1 MDARRIKT
9 TNFIIKCLCLVLLGM
24 TLSSF
29 YIHLTNKAWVYPA
42 LIILLL
48 VVYGFLVK
56 KRNKLTQAEVEY
68 WQGRDY

>member
-1 MDARRIKT
+1 
-9 TNFIIKCLCLVLLGM
+9 M